1 LSSVRQISSQ
11 DIETCAGDLAVRKRD
26 LREPFISRGSAA
38 GMSRQMLLPTT
49 SSRVDAE
56 IARVQNEIKALDRSI
71 SAQQQQR
78 SALSANL
85 DALLAAKEKSDMD
98 EISSRIEGEREWSDA
113 QGFPWSKTLNIML
126 RECFR
131 LHTFRPG
138 QLEAIN
144 CVLSG
149 NDVFLVMAAGAGK
162 SLVYQLPSL
171 VACRMASGRSKIT
184 LIISPLVALMKD
196 QVDELLRLGLPA
208 ASITKNTTKELKAEI
223 FNDIASPDGRIR
235 LLYIS
240 PEMFAASKTL
250 LSKLEAAHRIDKLQ
264 LCVVDEAHCCSAWGH
279 NFRKDYLQLKM
290 LKQQFER
297 VPLLALT
304 ATASPRVVD
313 DVKKILKMKGV
324 VFRTKT
330 DRPNLVYSVV
340 KKAEGTK
347 ALDQIA
353 MIISEHF
360 NGSSGIVYCM
370 SQNETEKV
378 SRGLVERG
386 LRSLPYHAGMEDVE
400 RNATQNDWFSGRAQV
415 IVATVSFGMGISK
428 LDVRFVIHFA
438 PPKSID
444 NYYQESG
451 RAGRD
456 GRPAHCILLFRPVE
470 IGRVAA
476 MCHDEGTQVATAA
489 FHELLHYCLL
499 TPASGVCRH
508 AFMKQSLMQDL
519 SDASSARRPPPL
531 NTSENACDGTC
542 DLCCWRAHEQ
552 FLFEMPW
559 ERRDGTRRV
568 AKDIMVNVRS
578 LLPALHAELEG
589 LCSRDKHHRSTMMDL
604 ADALKKNGACKSEW
618 DKAAVH
624 TICVA
629 AQAANIIQVTT
640 GHTGYSA
647 NCYFKSSRN
656 PPPSA
661 DLWVGLP
668 DFAAPPVAAARS
680 ATGVGVSKAGCKR
693 SKREPSF
700 EDIGDVIFEV
710 SSDSISSDTDH
721 PSPPPT
727 NLSARARG
735 AAVGRVAA
743 APRNVAVQGAR
754 QTSSASHV
762 LCVES
767 DDEDDAP
774 LVEGPAARAAGG
786 SARRMPLV
794 AATKSKDEFSISDD
808 DDFDY

>member
-1 LSSVRQISSQ
+1 
-11 DIETCAGDLAVRKRD
+11 
-26 LREPFISRGSAA
+26 
-38 GMSRQMLLPTT
+38 
-49 SSRVDAE
+49 
-56 IARVQNEIKALDRSI
+56 
-71 SAQQQQR
+71 
-78 SALSANL
+78 
-85 DALLAAKEKSDMD
+85 
-98 EISSRIEGEREWSDA
+98 
-113 QGFPWSKTLNIML
+113 
-126 RECFR
+126 
-131 LHTFRPG
+131 
-138 QLEAIN
+138 
-144 CVLSG
+144 
-149 NDVFLVMAAGAGK
+149 
-162 SLVYQLPSL
+162 
-171 VACRMASGRSKIT
+171 
-184 LIISPLVALMKD
+184 
-196 QVDELLRLGLPA
+196 
-208 ASITKNTTKELKAEI
+208 
-223 FNDIASPDGRIR
+223 
-235 LLYIS
+235 
-240 PEMFAASKTL
+240 MFAASKTL

-340 KKAEGTK
+340 KKAEGAK

-353 MIISEHF
+353 MIITEHF
-360 NGSSGIVYCM
+360 SGSSGIVYCM

-400 RNATQNDWFSGRAQV
+400 RNATQNDWFTGRAQV

-508 AFMKQSLMQDL
+508 AFMKRSLMQDL
-519 SDASSARRPPPL
+519 SDASSSNRPPSMNAP
-531 NTSENACDGTC
+531 ENPCADTC
-542 DLCCWRAHEQ
+542 DLCCWRAHQQ
-552 FLFEMPW
+552 FVFEMPW
-559 ERRDGTRRV
+559 ERRDGARRV
-568 AKDIMVNVRS
+568 AKDTMVNVRS
-578 LLPALHAELEG
+578 LIPALHAELEG
-589 LCSRDKHHRSTMMDL
+589 LCSRDKHRRATMMDL
-604 ADALKKNGACKSEW
+604 ADALKKNRACRSEW

-629 AQAANIIQVTT
+629 AQAANIIEVTT

-647 NCYFKSSRN
+647 NCYFKSSRSS
-656 PPPSA
+656 PPPS

-668 DFAAPPVAAARS
+668 DFEAPPVAAARPS
-680 ATGVGVSKAGCKR
+680 AGVGARAGCKR

-700 EDIGDVIFEV
+700 EDTGDVIFEV
-710 SSDSISSDTDH
+710 SSDSMPSDVEHYSLHTPH
-721 PSPPPT
+721 LT
-727 NLSARARG
+727 ARARG
-735 AAVGRVAA
+735 SAVGGEPTVSKNAA
-743 APRNVAVQGAR
+743 AQGR
-754 QTSSASHV
+754 KQIGRVSQV

-767 DDEDDAP
+767 DYEDNAP
-774 LVEGPAARAAGG
+774 LVAGPASYAAG
-786 SARRMPLV
+786 SRARRAPAV
-794 AATKSKDEFSISDD
+794 AALKSRDEFSISDD
-808 DDFDY
+808 DDFDF